1 MDTSSPTNHCF
12 KVKARG
18 SRGLAGK
25 RLALGSLLS
34 QKNETENNGGL
45 SDLLWHTD
53 RHTYPKR
60 KGKDDSRKT
69 DQGSVL
75 RWEMGSQVP
84 KNDLDCGSPAYFSHI
99 LGLQTHAFMPGLC
112 GGRDQTKGEC

>member
-12 KVKARG
+12 KVKAR

-34 QKNETENNGGL
+34 QKNETENSGGL
-45 SDLLWHTD
+45 SDRLWHTD
-53 RHTYPKR
+53 THTPKEKER
-60 KGKDDSRKT
+60 MIPEKLIR
-69 DQGSVL
+69 VL
-75 RWEMGSQVP
+75 FAMGSQVP

-99 LGLQTHAFMPGLC
+99 LGLETHAFMPGLC